1 MMYDRE
7 MSERCHARKGFTLI
21 ELLVS
26 MMIMGVLI
34 AILLPAVQQAREA
47 ARQTACRNN
56 FRQLSLALQ
65 NYEGTHRTFPP
76 GGYAQPKQVTNTSS
90 VMLAGPSFF
99 VQLLPYIDQGPL
111 SNAMTTSV
119 PGSGDLLGFPPPAA
133 GPNAS
138 VVNGVKLAALLC
150 PSSPLPPMG
159 KAATNIVTMYPS
171 YVGISGAAPT
181 GPFGGLFNETRIR
194 DFSAPIYT
202 CDGRVGQAS
211 WGGMLVPNAVVRMS
225 DITDG
230 SSNVAIVGECS
241 DYIVQ
246 AGTTTKLRVDG
257 GYNSGWTKSTEST
270 GTESLFKALT
280 GPTRCENL
288 TTVMHPVGYRNWAAS
303 TSSSRLSTYP
313 NRPILSAHAGGAFVA
328 LCDGSVRMLS
338 DNMDVIVLKRLAT
351 RDDGEPLGEF

>member
-1 MMYDRE
+1 MHGRE
-7 MSERCHARKGFTLI
+7 MSARCHARKGFTLI

-56 FRQLSLALQ
+56 FRQLALALQ

-90 VMLAGPSFF
+90 AMLAGPSFF
-99 VQLLPYIDQGPL
+99 VQLLPYIDQVPL

-119 PGSGDLLGFPPPAA
+119 PGSGELLGFPPAPA
-133 GPNAS
+133 GPNAA

-150 PSSPLPPMG
+150 PSSPLPQMG
-159 KAATNIVTMYPS
+159 QASANTVIMYSS

-194 DFSAPIYT
+194 DFSSPIAA
-202 CDGRVGQAS
+202 CEGRVGQAS
-211 WGGMLVPNAVVRMS
+211 WGGMLVPNAVISMR

-230 SSNVAIVGECS
+230 SSNVVILGECS
-241 DYIVQ
+241 DYVVQ
-246 AGTTTKLRVDG
+246 VGTTTKIRVDG
-257 GYNSGWTKSTEST
+257 GSNGGWIRSTESAGT
-270 GTESLFKALT
+270 GGLYKALT
-280 GPTRCENL
+280 GPTRCQNL
-288 TTVMHPVGYRNWAAS
+288 TTVMHPVGYRNWAAPT
-303 TSSSRLSTYP
+303 TSGTLFSYP
-313 NRPILSAHAGGAFVA
+313 NRPIISAHTGGAFVA
-328 LCDGSVRMLS
+328 LCDGSVRMLG
-338 DNMDVIVLKRLAT
+338 DNMDVLVLKRLAT